1 MPPPK
6 ALREY
11 EEICPGAADRVLR
24 MAMGC
29 SAGDSRTAKRGEP
42 PKRSGC
48 CSRSACGC
56 RCRPSRHCCHG
67 PCAPT
72 DHWRRPRAATTLGT
86 SRAPSTQPG
95 CRWRSQSPCTGRT
108 RPRVC
113 R

>member
-1 MPPPK
+1 MLRHQVPPPK

-48 CSRSACGC
+48 CSRCACGC
-56 RCRPSRHCCHG
+56 RCHPRSHRGCG
-67 PCAPT
+67 PYAPT
-72 DHWRRPRAATTLGT
+72 DRWPRPRAATTPGT
-86 SRAPSTQPG
+86 
-95 CRWRSQSPCTGRT
+95 T
-108 RPRVC
+108 R
-113 R
+113 